1 MFKPSWSF
9 TKIPLYE
16 ACIIKFGEPENTS
29 DILDDPFVNFPNSQG
44 GNEVSPA
51 SPESLT
57 SPEVPTSRNPIL
69 LLTDPI
75 LCLTMSPYTTPGSRG

>member
-57 SPEVPTSRNPIL
+57 SPEVPTSRNTSDRSHTL
-69 LLTDPI
+69 
-75 LCLTMSPYTTPGSRG
+75 PYYVALYYPR